1 VRALVQRE
9 QDPRVRQIALQL
21 LTLLEARGAPLL
33 RDERGHLRTMGP
45 DDAPQIVFHPSWG
58 NAEAELEVGAL
69 WVELPD
75 QTLLPLGQDVEVV
88 DRVVPAFFDPTRSF
102 VVFEDARAVRV
113 RNVRTGETRTVSDG
127 VGPRVI
133 PFADAF
139 VFLREIPSSRRDL
152 QDGTVLEYEVLRAS
166 YRGGAPEPIGRL
178 TVVARPQ
185 VHGGASPVRWMI
197 VGEAA
202 GGFVLRADG
211 MPPFPLP
218 GPFEAAPPPPTP

>member
-1 VRALVQRE
+1 
-9 QDPRVRQIALQL
+9 
-21 LTLLEARGAPLL
+21 
-33 RDERGHLRTMGP
+33 M
-45 DDAPQIVFHPSWG
+45 
-58 NAEAELEVGAL
+58 
-69 WVELPD
+69 
-75 QTLLPLGQDVEVV
+75 
-88 DRVVPAFFDPTRSF
+88 PTRSF

-152 QDGTVLEYEVLRAS
+152 QDGTVLEYDVLRAS